1 IGSEGNGTAS
11 ALGERSYSSAPGRRR
26 SRVRTGTASALG
38 ERSYRIAWRGWRE
51 RLLGRSFCC
60 MWEGPG
66 EGKEG
71 EGGGWGLP
79 RVNRFKI
86 LVFGDYFIVIFG
98 VFDRILMLIE

>member
-1 IGSEGNGTAS
+1 
-11 ALGERSYSSAPGRRR
+11 
-26 SRVRTGTASALG
+26 
-38 ERSYRIAWRGWRE
+38 
-51 RLLGRSFCC
+51 

-98 VFDRILMLIE
+98 VFDRMLIFIE